1 MTATAPTANLLDAQY
16 QFLPA
21 VNVVSF
27 AGPGMKQGMSASLEP
42 VVKRLNARVNW
53 FALTDHPQDQAQN
66 QAESR
71 KKGSG
76 PGFSYYTP
84 KLSTGLMAR
93 LLDDYKTMAQG
104 YLWSLLHGDPHKYPF
119 DLKIWK
125 SFKQLSQAVAG
136 ECLNSSTMSFPSL
149 CWLHDYQLAMGAPAL
164 ASQSGI
170 ILCQFWH
177 VPFPSAAVMQ
187 QSPIGAELTQALLQ
201 NKLIGFHTERYAS
214 NFLDTVEA
222 FFPEAKIDRALKVVS
237 LGRKQ
242 TRVAVMPLG
251 VDSSYWQKLAMDS
264 KPHAE
269 ALARTHGLAQQ
280 YIVGID
286 KLDYT
291 KGIIERLN
299 GLDLFLATHPEM
311 LKRFHYVQLSQPN
324 QGASEEHK
332 QYEILVDKRISAI
345 NTRFGDADWQPI
357 LHIKEH
363 LGHAKLSAWYQS
375 ATALSI
381 NSLSDGLNLLAK
393 EFVASRIDES
403 GVLILS
409 KATGAAEELG
419 QGAILVDPTDPAAI
433 SAAFAQALSLT
444 WEEKHNR
451 MVGMRQT
458 IGWNQLIGWAMG
470 FLGQA
475 LAE

>member
-1 MTATAPTANLLDAQY
+1 MTVSAPTANLLATQY
-16 QFLPA
+16 QNQYLPA

-27 AGPGMKQGMSASLEP
+27 AGPGMTQGVSASLEP

-53 FALTDHPQDQAQN
+53 FALTDNPKAGVREQGTGA
-66 QAESR
+66 
-71 KKGSG
+71 
-76 PGFSYYTP
+76 GFNYYTP
-84 KLSTGLMAR
+84 KLSSGSMAR
-93 LLDDYKTMAQG
+93 LLDEYKIMAQG
-104 YLWSLLHGDPHKYPF
+104 YLWSLLHGDPHKYAF
-119 DLKIWK
+119 DLKMWK
-125 SFKQLSQAVAG
+125 SFKQLSQAVAS
-136 ECLNSSTMSFPSL
+136 ECLNSSSMSFPSL
-149 CWLHDYQLAMGAPAL
+149 CWLHDYQLAMAAPTL
-164 ASQSGI
+164 ATQSGL

-201 NKLIGFHTERYAS
+201 NKLIGFHTEKYAS
-214 NFLDTVEA
+214 NFLDTVA
-222 FFPEAKIDRALKVVS
+222 LFYPEARVDRALKVVS
-237 LGRKQ
+237 LGHKQ

-251 VDSSYWQKLAMDS
+251 VDSHYWQKLAMDS

-291 KGIIERLN
+291 KGIVERLN
-299 GLDLFLATHPEM
+299 GLELFLSTHPEM

-324 QGASEEHK
+324 PESSTAEHR
-332 QYEILVDKRISAI
+332 QYEVLVDKRIADI
-345 NTRFGDADWQPI
+345 NKRFGQGGWQPI

-451 MVGMRQT
+451 MIGMRQT